1 MFDKDFPRVA
11 VHDLFIHERDNDLLI
26 GTHGRSIYK
35 LELEAIQAL
44 NTFVLRPVGVVTPE
58 PIKHAKNWGRKYR
71 VWSEAVSPDFS
82 WIFYATNPVNGTW
95 QLMSDR
101 DVIVY
106 EEDVELAIGLQLISY
121 DLNLSQEQI
130 KKYNR
135 KHKTKLEA
143 ADDGKTYLPK
153 GSYTMLWNDSKIS
166 MLTIE

>member
-1 MFDKDFPRVA
+1 M
-11 VHDLFIHERDNDLLI
+11 LI

-35 LELEAIQAL
+35 LELEAIQSL
-44 NTFVLRPVGVVTPE
+44 NKLILRPVAVVAPE
-58 PIKHAKNWGRKYR
+58 PIKHVKNWGRKYR
-71 VWSEAVSPDFS
+71 VWSEAVSPDCS
-82 WIFYATNPVNGTW
+82 WIFYASKPVHGTW
-95 QLMSDR
+95 QLMSDQ

-106 EEDVELAIGLQLISY
+106 EEDIELATGLQSIPY

-153 GSYTMLWNDSKIS
+153 GSYTLLWNDSKIS